1 MSHDERVSRLATSDL
16 PADLRA
22 VARYGGDGPGVTRLA
37 WSPELRAAYGW
48 LADRL
53 SALGMEAE
61 IDAAGNLIGRWNEG
75 TGPAV
80 LVGSHL
86 DTVPRG
92 GRYDGTLGVL
102 AGLQAFRHL
111 REWGVVP
118 RRPLWL
124 AAWMDEEGQR
134 FGTAMMGSRA
144 FVGEDVSA
152 LGGRRDAGGRSLA
165 EVMRTWERDYGR
177 AGAARAIDDV
187 GAYLEMHVEQGPVL
201 ERAGIDTGIVTGI
214 VALAVSRV
222 RYLGQVNHAGATPM
236 ELRRDALAGAARAV
250 LALREQARRTPGM
263 TANVGIIGAEP
274 GATNSV
280 PGACEFT
287 IDVRSPDDP
296 GLAAVEAEVG
306 RTLRAIAEDEGLGL
320 EVTELYRLRAA
331 PMDERLR
338 AVLESA
344 AEAEGATRML
354 MPSGAG
360 HDAQVLARHVPSA
373 MLFVPSRA
381 GVSHSPEEH
390 TSDEHCALGARVL
403 ARALAELVGSH
414 RLRWVT

>member
-1 MSHDERVSRLATSDL
+1 M
-16 PADLRA
+16 
-22 VARYGGDGPGVTRLA
+22 
-37 WSPELRAAYGW
+37 
-48 LADRL
+48 
-53 SALGMEAE
+53 
-61 IDAAGNLIGRWNEG
+61 
-75 TGPAV
+75 
-80 LVGSHL
+80 
-86 DTVPRG
+86 
-92 GRYDGTLGVL
+92 L
-102 AGLQAFRHL
+102 AGLQAIRHL
-111 REWGVVP
+111 REWGIVP

-134 FGTAMMGSRA
+134 FGTAMLGSRA
-144 FVGEDVSA
+144 FVGEDVSG
-152 LGGRRDAGGRSLA
+152 LGGRRDASGRSLA
-165 EVMRTWERDYGR
+165 EVMGTWDRDYGR
-177 AGAARAIDDV
+177 VGAARAIDGV

-214 VALAVSRV
+214 VALVVSRV

-250 LALREQARRTPGM
+250 LALRDQARRTPGM
-263 TANVGIIGAEP
+263 TANVGIIAAEP

-287 IDVRSPDDP
+287 IDVRSPDDA

-306 RTLRAIAEDEGLGL
+306 RTLRAIAEEEGLGL

-344 AEAEGATRML
+344 ADAEGATRML

-373 MLFVPSRA
+373 MLFVPSRG

-390 TSDEHCALGARVL
+390 TSDGTARSALACWPARWPTWSAAIGSGGWRSDEWDTAADERPDGRHGPRRPRLRLRGREGARRHAQPHPHL
-403 ARALAELVGSH
+403 RAGPAAAGRGRAH
-414 RLRWVT
+414 GQPAHPLRGGGRGGG